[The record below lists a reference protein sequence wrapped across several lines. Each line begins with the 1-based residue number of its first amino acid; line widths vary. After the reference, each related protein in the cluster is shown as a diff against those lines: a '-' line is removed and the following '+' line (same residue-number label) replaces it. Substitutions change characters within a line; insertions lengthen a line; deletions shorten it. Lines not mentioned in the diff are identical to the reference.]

1 MKPDFTTNDFARL
14 MPKKIHQDKERL
26 YSELLQLKQN
36 LNDTLEENTRL
47 KTKVAILE
55 KQKDKMTR
63 FIDSSDIA
71 ISNKAPSRL
80 NLLPNKNSEVFSLS
94 YFRKK
99 IQWYEI

>member
-55 KQKDKMTR
+55 K
-63 FIDSSDIA
+63 
-71 ISNKAPSRL
+71 
-80 NLLPNKNSEVFSLS
+80 
-94 YFRKK
+94 
-99 IQWYEI
+99 